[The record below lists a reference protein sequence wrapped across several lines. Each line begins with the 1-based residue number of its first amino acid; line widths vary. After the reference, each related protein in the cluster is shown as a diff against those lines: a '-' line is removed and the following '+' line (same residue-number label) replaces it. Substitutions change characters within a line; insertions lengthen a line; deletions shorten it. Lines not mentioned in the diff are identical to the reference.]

1 MNLTIAIT
9 SALALAYSGMAG
21 LCLAMD
27 RHHAQAWGGAA
38 MPAARRGL
46 RGVGW
51 ALLALALLPCLAT
64 WGASVGIVAWLGS
77 LSAGALLLVGLL
89 PYAPRATPAL
99 GALAALLALAALAR
113 NYLA

>member
-1 MNLTIAIT
+1 MNLTIAVT
-9 SALALAYSGMAG
+9 SALALAYTGMTG

-27 RHHAQAWGGAA
+27 RHQAHVWGRDPS
-38 MPAARRGL
+38 PAARRGL
-46 RGVGW
+46 RGAGW

-64 WGASVGIVAWLGS
+64 WGASVGIVAWFAC

-99 GALAALLALAALAR
+99 GVLSALLALTALAR
-113 NYLA
+113 NYSV